1 MLLQNKYMKKIILIG
16 LASIASSLALTA
28 QAADANPPSLIC
40 VNLAGAWQVSDA
52 DKNDW
57 IAATVPGCIHTD
69 LLKAGKIPDPFYRDN
84 ESKVKWVGETD
95 WKYKRAFQVSDELL
109 QRDRV
114 LLRCEGL
121 DTLATIKINGKEV
134 GRADNMFR
142 TWEYDVKSALHAGAN
157 EIEITFASPFP
168 YMTSRKA
175 ELPAK
180 MRDRSW
186 VRKEPCQFG
195 WDWGPTLVTCG
206 IYKKIALVAFDTARL
221 ADVLI
226 LQDHSQKGRV
236 DLQVQVAA
244 ETTRASAL
252 RAVVSV
258 RDNPKEVGTAE
269 MTLADGK
276 GSGNVTIK
284 EPKIWWPNGMGEHPL
299 YTVETRL
306 LDANGTVLDQSSKRV
321 GLRTLKLLPPDK
333 ATQTPLRFEVNGVQ
347 YFSKGAN
354 CIPFDSFNNR
364 VTPEILRRYIADA
377 AAANMNT
384 LRFWGGGYYE
394 EDEAFDACDEMGIVV
409 WLDFK
414 FACSGYPTF
423 DNAFMENVK
432 LEARDQLLRLRHHPS
447 IGVWCGN
454 NEIAMMKCMARP
466 DYDKLFHE
474 LLGGQAK
481 IFAPQANYVPGSPD
495 CGDKHYWAVWHGGK
509 PFEAY
514 RDQSGFMS
522 EFGLQS
528 FPEPKSVRLYTDESD
543 RASITSPVMVSHE
556 KNAGLKGIG
565 KIQKYLDMYFKPAKD
580 FDSTLWLSQ
589 IMQAYGIKM
598 GAESWRQGMP
608 KSMGCVFWQ
617 YNDCWPVASWSSVDY
632 YGRWKALQYAARRFY
647 APLLVSG
654 LEHPDKRTVD
664 VFVSSDRMEAI
675 KGKVSWTATDVSG
688 NVLEQGSK
696 ELEIPARKSQQV
708 CTLDLGKQ
716 CQALGTNGV
725 LTWLKLEV
733 GGQTV
738 SENLVL
744 FTAPKAIALANPQI
758 HADVTE
764 SQDGFLVSLTAQKPA
779 LWAWITLTEG
789 DAKYS
794 DNFVH
799 LFPGSPKQILV
810 KPTQP
815 VSLDEFEKR
824 LRVQSLFD
832 TYSQ

>member
-1 MLLQNKYMKKIILIG
+1 MKKIVHYILESVTIFCG
-16 LASIASSLALTA
+16 IIMPMAGS
-28 QAADANPPSLIC
+28 AAVTPDGQSRLD
-40 VNLAGAWQVSDA
+40 LGGAWQVTPA

-57 IAATVPGCIHTD
+57 IAATVPGCVHTD

-84 ESKVKWVGETD
+84 EKAVQWVGETD
-95 WKYKRAFQVSDELL
+95 WKYKRTFLVSGELL

-121 DTLATIKINGKEV
+121 DTLATVKINGKEV

-142 TWEYDVKSALHAGAN
+142 TWEYDVKSALHSGDN
-157 EIEITFASPFP
+157 QIEITFASPFL
-168 YMTSRKA
+168 YMKSRKA

-206 IYKKIALVAFDTARL
+206 IYKKIAIVAFDTARL

-226 LQDHSQKGRV
+226 LQDHLQKGRV

-258 RDNPKEVGTAE
+258 RDNDEKEIGTAE
-269 MTLADGK
+269 MTMADGK
-276 GSGNVTIK
+276 GSGSVTIK
-284 EPKIWWPNGMGEHPL
+284 EPKLWWPNGMGEHPL

-306 LDANGTVLDQSSKRV
+306 LDASGKVLDQSSKRI

-364 VTPEILRRYIADA
+364 VTPEILRRYVADA

-432 LEARDQLLRLRHHPS
+432 LEARDQLQRLRDHPS

-454 NEIAMMKCMARP
+454 NEIAMMKCMSKEN
-466 DYDKLFHE
+466 YDKLFHE

-481 IFAPQANYVPGSPD
+481 TFAPQANYVPGSPD
-495 CGDKHYWAVWHGGK
+495 CGDKHYWSVWHGGK

-528 FPEPKSVRLYTDESD
+528 FPEPMSVRQFTDASDRKSVL
-543 RASITSPVMVSHE
+543 SPVMVSHE
-556 KNAGLKGIG
+556 KNSGAKGIN
-565 KIQKYLDMYFKPAKD
+565 KITKYLQEYFKPAKD

-589 IMQAYGIKM
+589 IMQAYGIKI
-598 GAESWRQGMP
+598 GAEAWRRDMP

-632 YGRWKALQYAARRFY
+632 YGRWKALQYAARHFY

-654 LEHPDKRTVD
+654 LEHPDKGTVD
-664 VFVSSDRMEAI
+664 VFVTSDRMEASR
-675 KGKVSWTATDVSG
+675 GKVSWTATDVNG
-688 NVLEQGSK
+688 KVLAQGSK
-696 ELEIPARKSQQV
+696 EMEIPARKSQQV
-708 CTLDLGKQ
+708 CTVDLSKQ

-744 FTAPKAIALANPQI
+744 FAAPKAIDLANPQI

-764 SQDGFLVSLTAQKPA
+764 AKDGFLVSLTAQKPA
-779 LWAWITLTEG
+779 RWAWITLSEG

-799 LFPGSPKQILV
+799 VWPDSPKRILV
-810 KPTQP
+810 KPAQP
-815 VSLDEFEKR
+815 GSLDEFR
-824 LRVQSLFD
+824 RQIRVSSLFN
-832 TYSQ
+832 TYSK